1 MGIHR
6 LRGDDLDCWGM
17 YPAFERRV
25 LDFAGRS
32 GVPVDMGRAAL
43 EIRNRFVNLP
53 LAAGYWLFTT
63 DGQEICGHVCG
74 WLAQNMGLLTLFIF
88 NAEGQ
93 FALEMRRQWA
103 DDARKWME
111 EIDAMR
117 GRLPYIPMG
126 PPVARFEF
134 ITNRDAEAWQEWV
147 ERLGFERPQVRTL
160 VMFSRKIEKPVVI
173 ERPTIAIP
181 KGLMN

>member
-6 LRGDDLDCWGM
+6 LRGDNLECWAM

-25 LDFAGRS
+25 MDFAAKS
-32 GVPVDMGRAAL
+32 GVPVDMRSAAL
-43 EIRNRFVNLP
+43 EIRSRFVNMP

-63 DGQEICGHVCG
+63 DQGEVCGHVCG

-88 NAEGQ
+88 NAEGR
-93 FALEMRRQWA
+93 FTLEMRRGWA
-103 DDARKWME
+103 DDARKWMD

-126 PPVARFEF
+126 PPVKRFEF
-134 ITNRDAEAWQEWV
+134 ITQRDAEAWREWI
-147 ERLGFERPQVRTL
+147 ERLGFENPQTHTL
-160 VMFSRKIEKPVVI
+160 VMFSRHEVQAPAVQ
-173 ERPTIAIP
+173 RPTLVLP
-181 KGLMN
+181 KGLRN